1 MNADELCM
9 GCMSQRGTAE
19 TCPHCGYVEGTPT
32 SSLLHLPPRSVL
44 HEQYV
49 IGRVLGHGGF
59 GITYIGWD
67 KLLERKLAV
76 KEYFPAGIAMRTSG
90 TAEVSHYSGTQQK
103 DYDYGLERYLEEARL
118 LARFSSHPNIL
129 SVLNFFK
136 ANGTAYIVTEFLE
149 GHTFQKELELAGGR
163 LSFEETMQTMLPVL
177 RALEDV
183 HAEGILHRDIS
194 PDNIHIGT
202 NRQIKLLDFGAAR
215 IALGERSK
223 NLSVILKEG
232 YAPPEQYHS
241 RGNQGPWTDVY
252 ACAAT
257 IYRAITGKHVPPA
270 LDRMAEDD
278 LKPPISLG
286 VAMSLREEEALMR
299 ALSFN
304 AIDRFQTVREF
315 RDALTLQDAPPQR
328 MVSGTAVAAAYP
340 MVNSAE
346 MPTVRA
352 SGAPPVPAP
361 VSAAPSVAPRPKV
374 PAWAWSALGGV
385 VVLAV
390 LYALRPGG
398 KEEEKAAPPQAML
411 QLPSPAPAPTP
422 APSAAPSPSP
432 VPSSAPAAAP
442 PTPAPT
448 PAPEPTPAPTPPPVK
463 KSPTYAELLEKA
475 RDPEL
480 SALDQMTTLEK
491 AIQLNPKLP
500 EAYDLLAQ
508 NLLYKQ
514 NKPVEAE
521 AQYRKALEVGGY
533 ATFHVVHM
541 QRASMGGEMRP
552 GKLSIGKVDSTFV
565 DNQGQRSYTTKNE
578 SIDSI
583 MTIREAM
590 PRLKLKAMKA
600 VMGAGFQVRYRSGV
614 AYNFLCTSGS
624 REAERDMIIK
634 LFQRN

>member
-1 MNADELCM
+1 MNVDELCM
-9 GCMSQRGTAE
+9 GCMTQRGSAG

-32 SSLLHLPPRSVL
+32 SSLLHLPPRTVL
-44 HEQYV
+44 HGQYL

-67 KLLERKLAV
+67 QLLQRKLAV

-90 TAEVSHYSGTQQK
+90 TSEVSHYSGTQQK

-136 ANGTAYIVTEFLE
+136 ENGTAYIVTEFLE
-149 GHTFQKELELAGGR
+149 GHTFQKHLELAGER
-163 LSFEETMQTMLPVL
+163 ISFEETMQIMLPVL

-183 HAEGILHRDIS
+183 HAAGILHRDIS
-194 PDNIHIGT
+194 TDNIHIGT
-202 NRQIKLLDFGAAR
+202 NRQVKLLDFGAAR

-286 VAMSLREEEALMR
+286 VAMSLREEEALLR

-304 AIDRFQTVREF
+304 AIDRYQSVREF
-315 RDALTLQDAPPQR
+315 HDALTLQDAPIQR
-328 MVSGTAVAAAYP
+328 LLSGTPLPMAARSTGTA
-340 MVNSAE
+340 AE
-346 MPTVRA
+346 VPTVRA
-352 SGAPPVPAP
+352 SGAPVMEAPPPPPAG
-361 VSAAPSVAPRPKV
+361 SKV
-374 PAWAWSALGGV
+374 PAWVWSVLGGV
-385 VVLAV
+385 VVIAV
-390 LYALRPGG
+390 LFALRP
-398 KEEEKAAPPQAML
+398 KQDAEPQKTPQPQAGL
-411 QLPSPAPAPTP
+411 QVATPAPSPAPTPTP
-422 APSAAPSPSP
+422 APTAAPSPS
-432 VPSSAPAAAP
+432 AT

-448 PAPEPTPAPTPPPVK
+448 PAPTAAPTPVPTPVAP
-463 KSPTYAELLEKA
+463 SYAELIEKA
-475 RDPEL
+475 RRAEL
-480 SALDQMTTLEK
+480 SAIDQMTTLEQ
-491 AIQLNPKLP
+491 AIQTNAKLP

-514 NKPVEAE
+514 GKPAEAE
-521 AQYRKALEVGGY
+521 MQYRKAIEVGGY
-533 ATFHVVHM
+533 ATFQVVLM
-541 QRASMGGEMRP
+541 QRPAGELRP

-578 SIDSI
+578 LIDSVV
-583 MTIREAM
+583 TIREAM
-590 PRLKLKAMKA
+590 PRLKLKMKMMA
-600 VMGAGFQVRYRSGV
+600 NHAGFQIKYRSGIG
-614 AYNFLCTSGS
+614 YNFLCTSGT
-624 REAERDMIIK
+624 REAERDII
-634 LFQRN
+634 LRMFRNQ